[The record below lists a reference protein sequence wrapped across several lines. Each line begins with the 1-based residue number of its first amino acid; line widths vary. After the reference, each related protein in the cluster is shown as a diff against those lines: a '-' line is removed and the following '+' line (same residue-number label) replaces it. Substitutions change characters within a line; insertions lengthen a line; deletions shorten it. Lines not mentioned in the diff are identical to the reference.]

1 MREQKRHQG
10 EILVEMGALSPHNL
24 ERALVGQMEAKL
36 YEVFSWRTGSFR
48 FTEDRAAPD
57 QPVSL
62 ERPPAALILEG
73 IRRHYEPERQNQ
85 VLAAFAGQ
93 FVAPSED
100 ARQRL
105 QNMSSDPAESAF
117 VGSIDGTRKLESVLE
132 WAPISVRE
140 ARLLLVAM
148 AEAGMIVPAKNPV
161 RRPDQGN
168 GGLQDRQGAP
178 PGSGGRPGAA
188 TTRAAVIRG
197 AARALRGDAD
207 PGPLRRAGGQR

>member
-1 MREQKRHQG
+1 MSIRSNVLGECLGQILVARRMINPEVLEESLRRMREQKRHQG

-36 YEVFSWRTGSFR
+36 YEVFSWRTGSYR

-100 ARQRL
+100 ARERL
-105 QNMSSDPAESAF
+105 QNMSSDPAE
-117 VGSIDGTRKLESVLE
+117 
-132 WAPISVRE
+132 
-140 ARLLLVAM
+140 
-148 AEAGMIVPAKNPV
+148 
-161 RRPDQGN
+161 RR
-168 GGLQDRQGAP
+168 
-178 PGSGGRPGAA
+178 
-188 TTRAAVIRG
+188 
-197 AARALRGDAD
+197 
-207 PGPLRRAGGQR
+207 LRRAASTAPASWNRCWSGRPSRSARPACCWWRWPRPA

>member
-1 MREQKRHQG
+1 MLGECLGQILVARRLINQEVLDESLRRMREQKRHQG

-48 FTEDRAAPD
+48 FTEDREAPD

-100 ARQRL
+100 ARERL
-105 QNMSSDPAESAF
+105 QNLSVDPAESAF
-117 VGSIDGTRKLESVLE
+117 VGAST
-132 WAPISVRE
+132 APASWSRCWS
-140 ARLLLVAM
+140 
-148 AEAGMIVPAKNPV
+148 G
-161 RRPDQGN
+161 RRSPC
-168 GGLQDRQGAP
+168 A
-178 PGSGGRPGAA
+178 
-188 TTRAAVIRG
+188 
-197 AARALRGDAD
+197 
-207 PGPLRRAGGQR
+207 RRACCWWRWPRRA